1 MARPLFQASFVT
13 LLMLGASA
21 LAISPVPRKSPEFAI
36 VEPSG
41 KQTLLSSLKGKVV
54 LIEFLMTNCPHCA
67 RASATIGKLHQEF
80 GPRGFEPIGIAFQP
94 GLTPKMVTD
103 FAGQFHI
110 SYTIGYSSP
119 KEVDSYLGRSVM
131 ERLMVPQIV
140 VIDRK
145 GVIRA
150 QSDRNL
156 EEEGYLRA
164 LIEKLLR
171 E

>member
-13 LLMLGASA
+13 LLMLGAAA

-110 SYTIGYSSP
+110 SYPIGYSSP

-140 VIDRK
+140 VIDRH

-156 EEEGYLRA
+156 EEEGYLRT